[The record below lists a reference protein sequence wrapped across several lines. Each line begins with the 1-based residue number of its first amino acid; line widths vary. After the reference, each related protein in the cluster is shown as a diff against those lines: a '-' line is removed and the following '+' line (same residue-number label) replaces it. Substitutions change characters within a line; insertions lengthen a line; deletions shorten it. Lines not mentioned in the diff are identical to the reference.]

1 MNAKQ
6 SSQGQ
11 PATRVRKVVRLA
23 PGMRFEG
30 KVKAIAEF
38 GAFVDIGVGRDGLV
52 HITEVSRKPVANIG
66 DVLHEGDKVTVWIK
80 DLDRERNRISLT
92 MIDPNAPSLE
102 DLREGDIVRGRVT
115 RLERYGAFLDIGVER
130 EALLHVREMG
140 KEFVSRPEDVVH
152 VGEEL
157 EVRVIQVDVQRRRV
171 DVSLK
176 GLGEEG
182 EEEAD
187 EPEAELPKPAPEEEE
202 EPLTLMQIAMEEA
215 LRRQE
220 KRQRRAKGR
229 KDEDRSPARQKEL
242 DEIIRRTLESHRNT

>member
-6 SSQGQ
+6 SPQGQ
-11 PATRVRKVVRLA
+11 PATRLRKVIRLA

-30 KVKAIAEF
+30 TVKAVADY

-52 HITEVSRKPVANIG
+52 HITEVSRKPVAQIT
-66 DVLHEGDKVTVWIK
+66 DVLREGDKVTVWIK

-92 MIDPNAPSLE
+92 MVDPNAPSLE

-140 KEFVSRPEDVVH
+140 KEFVSRPEEVVR
-152 VGEEL
+152 VGQEL
-157 EVRVIQVDVQRRRV
+157 EVRVIHVDVQRRRV

-176 GLGEEG
+176 GLDE

-187 EPEAELPKPAPEEEE
+187 EPEAAQVAPEEAKEE
-202 EPLTLMQIAMEEA
+202 EPPTPMQVALEEA

-220 KRQRRAKGR
+220 KRSKRAKGR
-229 KDEDRSPARQKEL
+229 KGEERSPARQKEL
-242 DEIIRRTLESHRNT
+242 DEIIRRTLESHRST

>member
-6 SSQGQ
+6 SPQGQ
-11 PATRVRKVVRLA
+11 PATRLRKVIRLA

-30 KVKAIAEF
+30 TVKAVADY

-52 HITEVSRKPVANIG
+52 HITEVSRKPVAQIT
-66 DVLHEGDKVTVWIK
+66 DVLREGDKVTVWIK

-140 KEFVSRPEDVVH
+140 QEFVPRPEEVVR
-152 VGEEL
+152 VGQEL
-157 EVRVIQVDVQRRRV
+157 EVRVIRVDVQRRRV

-182 EEEAD
+182 ED
-187 EPEAELPKPAPEEEE
+187 EPEAEQAAPEPEEEE
-202 EPLTLMQIAMEEA
+202 PPTLMQVALEEA
-215 LRRQE
+215 LRRQG
-220 KRQRRAKGR
+220 KRSKRAKGR
-229 KDEDRSPARQKEL
+229 RDEERSPAQQEEL
-242 DEIIRRTLESHRNT
+242 DKIIRRTLEAHRST

>member
-1 MNAKQ
+1 VNAKQ
-6 SSQGQ
+6 SPQGQ
-11 PATRVRKVVRLA
+11 PAARVRKVVRLA

-30 KVKAIAEF
+30 TVKAIVDY

-52 HITEVSRKPVANIG
+52 HITEVSRKPVAKIT

-140 KEFVSRPEDVVH
+140 KEFVSRPEDVVR
-152 VGEEL
+152 VGQEL

-176 GLGEEG
+176 GLGEE
-182 EEEAD
+182 
-187 EPEAELPKPAPEEEE
+187 EE
-202 EPLTLMQIAMEEA
+202 EPEPEPPASEEVEEDEEAPTLMQMAMEEA

-220 KRQRRAKGR
+220 KRRTRAKGR
-229 KDEDRSPARQKEL
+229 KDEERSPARQKEL
-242 DEIIRRTLESHRNT
+242 DEIIRRTLEAHRNT

>member
-6 SSQGQ
+6 SPQGQ
-11 PATRVRKVVRLA
+11 PAARVRKVVRLA

-30 KVKAIAEF
+30 TVKAIVDY

-52 HITEVSRKPVANIG
+52 HITEVSRKPVAKIT

-140 KEFVSRPEDVVH
+140 KEFVSRPEDVVR
-152 VGEEL
+152 VGQEL

-176 GLGEEG
+176 GLGEE
-182 EEEAD
+182 
-187 EPEAELPKPAPEEEE
+187 EE
-202 EPLTLMQIAMEEA
+202 EPEPEPPASEEVEEDEEAPTLMQIAMEEA

-220 KRQRRAKGR
+220 KRRTRAKGR
-229 KDEDRSPARQKEL
+229 KDEEKSPARQKEL
-242 DEIIRRTLESHRNT
+242 DEIIRRTLEAHRNT

>member
-6 SSQGQ
+6 SPQGQ
-11 PATRVRKVVRLA
+11 PAARVRKVVRLA

-30 KVKAIAEF
+30 TVKAIVDY

-52 HITEVSRKPVANIG
+52 HITEVSRKPVAKIT

-140 KEFVSRPEDVVH
+140 KEFVSRPEDVVR
-152 VGEEL
+152 VGQEL

-176 GLGEEG
+176 GLGEE
-182 EEEAD
+182 
-187 EPEAELPKPAPEEEE
+187 EE
-202 EPLTLMQIAMEEA
+202 EPEPKPPASEEVEEDEEAPTLMQIAMEEA

-220 KRQRRAKGR
+220 KRRTRAKGR
-229 KDEDRSPARQKEL
+229 KDEEKSPARQKEL
-242 DEIIRRTLESHRNT
+242 DEIIRRTLEAHRNT

>member
-6 SSQGQ
+6 SPQGQ
-11 PATRVRKVVRLA
+11 PATRLRKVIRLA

-30 KVKAIAEF
+30 TVKAITEY

-52 HITEVSRKPVANIG
+52 HITEVSRKPVAKIT

-92 MIDPNAPSLE
+92 MVDPNAPSLE

-140 KEFVSRPEDVVH
+140 KEFVSRPEDVVR
-152 VGEEL
+152 VGQEL

-176 GLGEEG
+176 GLGEE
-182 EEEAD
+182 EEED
-187 EPEAELPKPAPEEEE
+187 EPEAELPAPEEAEEE
-202 EPLTLMQIAMEEA
+202 EPPTLIQIAMEEA

-220 KRQRRAKGR
+220 KRQKRAKGR
-229 KDEDRSPARQKEL
+229 KDEERSPARQKEL
-242 DEIIRRTLESHRNT
+242 DEIIRRTLEAHRNT

>member
-1 MNAKQ
+1 VNAKQ
-6 SSQGQ
+6 SPQGQ
-11 PATRVRKVVRLA
+11 PAARVRKVVRLA

-30 KVKAIAEF
+30 TVKAIVDY

-52 HITEVSRKPVANIG
+52 HITEVSRKPVAKIT

-140 KEFVSRPEDVVH
+140 KEFVSRPEDVVR
-152 VGEEL
+152 VGQEL

-176 GLGEEG
+176 GLGEE
-182 EEEAD
+182 
-187 EPEAELPKPAPEEEE
+187 EE
-202 EPLTLMQIAMEEA
+202 EPEPEPPASEEVEEDEEAPTLMQMAMEEA

-220 KRQRRAKGR
+220 KRRTRAKGR
-229 KDEDRSPARQKEL
+229 KDEEKSPARQKEL
-242 DEIIRRTLESHRNT
+242 DEIIRRTLEAHRNT

>member
-6 SSQGQ
+6 PQQGR
-11 PATRVRKVVRLA
+11 PATRVRKVFHLA

-30 KVKAIAEF
+30 TVKAVADF

-52 HITEVSRKPVANIG
+52 HVTEVSRKPVANIS
-66 DVLHEGDKVTVWIK
+66 DVLREGQKVTVWIK

-92 MIDPNAPSLE
+92 MIDPEAPTVE

-140 KEFVSRPEDVVH
+140 DEYVSRPEDVVR
-152 VGEEL
+152 VGQEL
-157 EVRVIQVDVQRRRV
+157 EVRIINVDVRRRRV

-176 GLGEEG
+176 GLGEDEAEPEPDLATLG
-182 EEEAD
+182 EEDEEA
-187 EPEAELPKPAPEEEE
+187 P
-202 EPLTLMQIAMEEA
+202 TIMQIAMEEA

-220 KRQRRAKGR
+220 MREKREKGK
-229 KDEDRSPARQKEL
+229 KDEGKSPARQSEL
-242 DEIIRRTLESHRNT
+242 DEIIRRTLEAHRNSA

>member
-1 MNAKQ
+1 VNAKQ
-6 SSQGQ
+6 SPQGQ
-11 PATRVRKVVRLA
+11 PAARVRKVVRLA

-30 KVKAIAEF
+30 TVKAIVDY

-52 HITEVSRKPVANIG
+52 HITEVSRKPVAKIT

-140 KEFVSRPEDVVH
+140 KEFVSRPEDVVR
-152 VGEEL
+152 VGQEL

-176 GLGEEG
+176 GLGEE
-182 EEEAD
+182 
-187 EPEAELPKPAPEEEE
+187 EE
-202 EPLTLMQIAMEEA
+202 EPEPEPPASEEVEEDEEAPTLMQIAMEEA

-220 KRQRRAKGR
+220 KRRTRAKGR
-229 KDEDRSPARQKEL
+229 KDEEKSPARQKEL
-242 DEIIRRTLESHRNT
+242 DEIIRRTLEAHRNT

>member
-6 SSQGQ
+6 SPQGQ
-11 PATRVRKVVRLA
+11 PAARVRKVVRLA

-30 KVKAIAEF
+30 TVKAIVDY

-52 HITEVSRKPVANIG
+52 HITEVSRKPVAKIT

-140 KEFVSRPEDVVH
+140 KEFVSRPEDVVR
-152 VGEEL
+152 VGQEL

-176 GLGEEG
+176 GLGEE
-182 EEEAD
+182 
-187 EPEAELPKPAPEEEE
+187 EE
-202 EPLTLMQIAMEEA
+202 EPEPEPPASEEVEEDEEAPTLMQMAMEEA

-220 KRQRRAKGR
+220 KRRTRAKGR
-229 KDEDRSPARQKEL
+229 KDEEKSPARQKEL
-242 DEIIRRTLESHRNT
+242 DEIIRRTLEAHRNT

>member
-6 SSQGQ
+6 SPQGQ

-30 KVKAIAEF
+30 TVKAITDF

-52 HITEVSRKPVANIG
+52 HITEVSRKPVSKIT

-92 MIDPNAPSLE
+92 MVDPNAPSIE

-140 KEFVSRPEDVVH
+140 KEFVSRPEDVVR
-152 VGEEL
+152 VGQEL

-176 GLGEEG
+176 GLGEE
-182 EEEAD
+182 EED
-187 EPEAELPKPAPEEEE
+187 EPEADLPAPEEMEE
-202 EPLTLMQIAMEEA
+202 GEAPTLMQIAMEEA

-220 KRQRRAKGR
+220 RRHRRAKGR
-229 KDEDRSPARQKEL
+229 KDEERTPARQKEL
-242 DEIIRRTLESHRNT
+242 DEIIRRTLEAHRNT